1 MNIKKQ
7 SRISLLLALSVVLSI
22 MEGIVPI
29 FNGFIPGLKIG
40 LANIAVLFVLY
51 KYTFKDAFILTVLRV
66 FLVAIL
72 RTGLF
77 SITFSFSL
85 VGATLSIVTMGL
97 VKRFSSLSIIGVST
111 IGSISHTIGQL
122 LVAAIFLE
130 NNKIFYYFPFLLII
144 STITGIF
151 IGIISQQLYLR
162 INKISKSN

>member
-7 SRISLLLALSVVLSI
+7 ARISLLLALSVVLSI
-22 MEGIVPI
+22 VEGMVPI

-51 KYTFKDAFILTVLRV
+51 KYSFKDAFILTILRV

-85 VGATLSIVTMGL
+85 VGAFLSILIMGIS
-97 VKRFSSLSIIGVST
+97 KKFTKLSIIGIST
-111 IGSISHTIGQL
+111 LGSISHTIGQL
-122 LVAAIFLE
+122 IVASIFLE
-130 NNKIFYYFPFLLII
+130 SNKIFYYFPFLLVI
-144 STITGIF
+144 STITGIV
-151 IGIISQQLYLR
+151 IGIISHQLYSR
-162 INKISKSN
+162 IEKIDKNN

>member
-1 MNIKKQ
+1 MDIKKQ
-7 SRISLLLALSVVLSI
+7 ARISLLLALSVVLSI
-22 MEGIVPI
+22 IEGIVPI

-51 KYTFKDAFILTVLRV
+51 KYSFKDAFILSVLRV
-66 FLVAIL
+66 FIVAIL

-85 VGATLSIVTMGL
+85 VGAILSIAIMAFAKNYT
-97 VKRFSSLSIIGVST
+97 KLSIIGIST

-122 LVAAIFLE
+122 IVAAVFL
-130 NNKIFYYFPFLLII
+130 NTGKIFYYFPILLII

-151 IGIISQQLYLR
+151 IGLISRQLYLR
-162 INKISKSN
+162 ISKIEKTD

>member
-51 KYTFKDAFILTVLRV
+51 KYTFKDAFILTILRV

-85 VGATLSIVTMGL
+85 VGATLSIITMGL
-97 VKRFSSLSIIGVST
+97 AKRFTSLSIIGVST

-130 NNKIFYYFPFLLII
+130 NSKIFYYFPFLLII

>member
-7 SRISLLLALSVVLSI
+7 ARISLLLALSVVLSI
-22 MEGIVPI
+22 IEGMVPI

-51 KYTFKDAFILTVLRV
+51 KYCFKDALILTILRV

-85 VGATLSIVTMGL
+85 VGALLSIIIMGL
-97 VKRFSSLSIIGVST
+97 AKKFTSLSIIGVST
-111 IGSISHTIGQL
+111 LGSISHTIGQL
-122 LVAAIFLE
+122 IVAGLFLE
-130 NNKIFYYFPFLLII
+130 SNKIFYYFPFLLIV
-144 STITGIF
+144 STLTGIF
-151 IGIISQQLYLR
+151 IGIISHQLYSR
-162 INKISKSN
+162 ISKIDKKN